1 MPDTVGLPERG
12 GRLARFLRKP
22 AREKFAAVF
31 ATLTHAL
38 RLGRPLLP
46 GEILATHRWA
56 APDAIRRG
64 VPFYLAL
71 RPESEIEY
79 GVLPE
84 LPALSEAW
92 VHRNRVSNAGDLP
105 RLYSLMMNIRAVL
118 DAGVPGDLAELGVY
132 RGNSAAVLAHY
143 ARAAGRE
150 LLLFDTFA
158 GFDRRDFDGVDK
170 NRIIEFDD
178 TSLDAVRGF
187 VGTDRTH
194 FFPGRFPESVPTGLE
209 TARFSVVHLD
219 CDLYA
224 PIKAGMEFF
233 FPRLSPGGLM
243 IVHDYANPGWQGV
256 KQAVDEV
263 LAGRPERPILL
274 PDKAGTAMIRK
285 A

>member
-1 MPDTVGLPERG
+1 MNAVDMMLST
-12 GRLARFLRKP
+12 GRLIRFLRKP
-22 AREKFAAVF
+22 ADQKIAALV
-31 ATLTHAL
+31 ATTKDI
-38 RLGRPLLP
+38 LGLKRGVETGSSVVGHHL
-46 GEILATHRWA
+46 A
-56 APDAIRRG
+56 APRAVERG
-64 VPFYLAL
+64 SAFYLAI
-71 RPESEIEY
+71 RPDSDICFGEM
-79 GVLPE
+79 PE
-84 LPALSEAW
+84 LAELARAW
-92 VHRNRVSNAGDLP
+92 VRGNPAPNAADLA
-105 RLYSLMMNIRAVL
+105 RLYALVLNVRAVL
-118 DAGVPGDLAELGVY
+118 DAAVPGDLAELGVY

-170 NRIIEFDD
+170 KRIIEFDD

-285 A
+285 T